1 MKGKAHELGWGQGH
15 AGREHHYEAVGRGRE
30 IPELWLL
37 RNPGER
43 CMSVPPFWSLCESLR
58 VSWELHFLYESKL
71 NSENI
76 LIYDLEGQREGEAF
90 FSEDHYKLA

>member
-1 MKGKAHELGWGQGH
+1 MSWVGARAMQAVSTIMRQLDKGGKYQNS
-15 AGREHHYEAVGRGRE
+15 V
-30 IPELWLL
+30 WLL

-43 CMSVPPFWSLCESLR
+43 CMSVRPFWSLCESLR

>member
-1 MKGKAHELGWGQGH
+1 MSWVGARAMQAVSTIMRQLDKGGKYQSS
-15 AGREHHYEAVGRGRE
+15 V
-30 IPELWLL
+30 WLL